1 MKTAVIISGQA
12 RTFARCLA
20 SQHWNVYRKL
30 ERPHFYVSVAD
41 DADAES
47 MELLRK
53 QYPNAPIFI
62 ERVIQPQLPEPSA
75 SLAAHAPYA
84 ISSPIQAILRQLWHL
99 SRAWKFAN
107 ENGAGECDVF
117 IRARPDLHF
126 HSFDLRNGQVW
137 VQRFSQDG
145 VANGFVVNSWSA
157 LMPWWG
163 TYGGVNDRL
172 AVLGKDAAR
181 YYFEAW
187 DRLPELLAEGCPL
200 HPESIICA
208 SMQRGGVSISPTL
221 GAEFAALRPNGQLVH
236 MVVLPQEMSS
246 YTAHLSRK

>member
-1 MKTAVIISGQA
+1 MQTAIIISGQA

-30 ERPHFYVSVAD
+30 ERAHFFVSVAN
-41 DADAES
+41 DADAEA

-53 QYPNAPIFI
+53 QYPNAPVFI
-62 ERVIQPQLPEPSA
+62 ERVAQPELPEPPA

-99 SRAWKFAN
+99 SRAWKFAQ
-107 ENGAGECDVF
+107 ENGAGDCEVF

-126 HSFDLRNGQVW
+126 HSCNAIFA
-137 VQRFSQDG
+137 G
-145 VANGFVVNSWSA
+145 VVGDWLART
-157 LMPWWG
+157 PWWG
-163 TYGGVNDRL
+163 TYGGINDRF
-172 AVLGKDAAR
+172 AVLGKEAAR

-187 DRLPELLAEGCPL
+187 DRLPEILADGCPV

-208 SMQRGGVSISPTL
+208 SMQRGGVTISPTL

-236 MVVLPQEMSS
+236 MVVLPQEMAA
-246 YTAHLSRK
+246 YTAHLSSK

>member
-1 MKTAVIISGQA
+1 MKTAVIISGQS

-41 DADAES
+41 DADAET

-53 QYPNAPIFI
+53 QYPNAPVFI
-62 ERVIQPQLPEPSA
+62 ERVTQPQLPEPPA

-126 HSFDLRNGQVW
+126 HAFEYPME
-137 VQRFSQDG
+137 FI
-145 VANGFVVNSWSA
+145 VAECDWSA
-157 LMPWWG
+157 LTPWWG
-163 TYGGVNDRL
+163 AYGGVNDRL
-172 AVLGKDAAR
+172 AVLGKEAAR

-187 DRLPELLAEGCPL
+187 DRLPEILAEGCPL
-200 HPESIICA
+200 HPESIICT

-236 MVVLPQEMSS
+236 MVVLPQEMAA
-246 YTAHLSRK
+246 YTSHLSRK